1 MLPLPTGSISWL
13 SLTAAVI
20 TRGRRTSPAARAFRF
35 TTFIRRIIDALSR
48 VRTEGRQGRAASE
61 PPLSVAIKYAP
72 CVRTDGR
79 TDSAATTAL
88 LTLLRLPCRLRS
100 ARRQDQTDPCGAAA
114 VVADKRFISPA
125 ICGLRGAR
133 ARALPLS
140 TFLRYFGVYSLGS
153 VRCSAND

>member
-1 MLPLPTGSISWL
+1 VLPLPTGSISWL

-61 PPLSVAIKYAP
+61 PPISVAIKYAP

-79 TDSAATTAL
+79 TDGQRGYNGITDIAAASMQTEICPPTGPDRP
-88 LTLLRLPCRLRS
+88 LRRRCRR
-100 ARRQDQTDPCGAAA
+100 RRQTFYISGNLWAAW
-114 VVADKRFISPA
+114 S
-125 ICGLRGAR
+125 AR
-133 ARALPLS
+133 ARFA
-140 TFLRYFGVYSLGS
+140 S
-153 VRCSAND
+153 VNISAVFRRI